1 MMALGMSVGFNV
13 PAQAVAGGSSDEDV
27 MAAQRRAR
35 SDYIEYCAGCHGVTG
50 SSRPAKVPEL
60 RGRVGYFLCLPQGRE
75 YLIRLP
81 NVASAAVEDDA
92 ALAGLMNYVVTELGG
107 QSRTSGI
114 EPYTAAEVG
123 TWRQAPLTR
132 TSLVRVRS
140 ELVGKM
146 RRQCRGVPAAIERFN

>member
-1 MMALGMSVGFNV
+1 MMTLGMSVGFNV

-92 ALAGLMNYVVTELGG
+92 ALAGLMNYVVTEFGG